1 MLQSI
6 EIIQDDSELVQQALV
21 AVTSE
26 DLDRI
31 VGISPIAAFVL
42 DENHRVTTANPPFGR
57 VIGRPLSEVKGV
69 NFRNLIADPAGQLPA
84 HGTWELLHGDGKT
97 VSLEAVSRL
106 LPDGRNLVFVT
117 DDTGRKLAEA
127 SALETERKRWQSQ
140 RIEALGRLAGGI
152 AHDFNNFLAVLL
164 LQLDIINLH
173 LEAESPI
180 RGRVNDIKEASNS
193 VAGTVRQLFAFGRK
207 QPMTLA
213 PVELNALISD
223 FAEEFRAT
231 SVNTSIELVLE
242 PSLGLCFVDRLQIRQ
257 VLRNL
262 AEFAN
267 EGMPGGGAINIRT
280 RNVLL
285 DSDSAPS
292 VQPSGEYVE
301 IAVSDTGTGLEP
313 TDEEFVFEP
322 FFSTKESDKG
332 AGLTLAMV
340 FGTVKQSKGFIW
352 AEANAGAGKTFRLQF
367 PRIDVTKPETLS
379 DDAAAAEP
387 GDRRTVLVVD
397 DSESVRR
404 VTVEF
409 LKMFDYDVI
418 QAGSGMEAL
427 EVAQSFNGPIH
438 VLLTDLSMPLMDGRQ
453 VAEKIVG
460 MHPETAVLYMSGN
473 IEHIG
478 DEDLINDANI
488 NFIGKPFSS
497 TSLAE
502 KVREVLRFSSS

>member
-6 EIIQDDSELVQQALV
+6 EITQDDSELVQQALV
-21 AVTSE
+21 AITNE
-26 DLDRI
+26 DLDRV

-42 DENHRVTTANPPFGR
+42 DENHRVTAANPPFGR
-57 VIGRPLSEVKGV
+57 IIGRQFSEVKGV
-69 NFRNLIADPAGQLPA
+69 DFRSLLADPTGQLPA
-84 HGTWELLHGDGKT
+84 QGTWELLQGDGKT
-97 VSLEAVSRL
+97 VSVEAASRP
-106 LPDGRNLVFVT
+106 LPDGGNLVFLT
-117 DDTGRKLAEA
+117 DNTGQKLAEA
-127 SALETERKRWQSQ
+127 STLENERKRWQSQ

-164 LQLDIINLH
+164 LQIDIINLH
-173 LEAESPI
+173 LEPDSPI

-193 VAGTVRQLFAFGRK
+193 VAGTIRQLFAFGRK

-213 PVELNALISD
+213 PAELNALISD
-223 FAEEFRAT
+223 FAEEFQAT
-231 SVNTSIELVLE
+231 SAKTSIELVLE
-242 PSLGLCFVDRLQIRQ
+242 PSLGLCFVDQLQIRQ

-262 AEFAN
+262 AEFAKD
-267 EGMPGGGAINIRT
+267 GMPDGGAITIQT
-280 RNVLL
+280 RNLLL
-285 DSDSAPS
+285 DADSAPS
-292 VQPSGEYVE
+292 VQPPGEYIE
-301 IAVSDTGTGLEP
+301 IAISDTGAGFDA

-367 PRIDVTKPETLS
+367 PRIDVSKPVGVN
-379 DDAAAAEP
+379 DNAASAQP

-427 EVAQSFNGPIH
+427 EVAQSFNSPIH
-438 VLLTDLSMPLMDGRQ
+438 LLLTDLSMPLMDGRQ

-502 KVREVLRFSSS
+502 KVREVLRSGST